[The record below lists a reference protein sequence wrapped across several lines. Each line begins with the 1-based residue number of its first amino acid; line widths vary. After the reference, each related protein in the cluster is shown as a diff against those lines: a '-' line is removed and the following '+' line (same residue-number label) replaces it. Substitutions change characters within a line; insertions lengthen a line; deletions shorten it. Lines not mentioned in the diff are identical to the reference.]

1 VLHERCTTVLPSAP
15 LRLAFFAI
23 PSHLT
28 TMFLDSYRTCLLTP
42 NLYSPLALVLRP
54 TLFPPCLPGQSH
66 PTFYPPCSTRLS
78 PLVGLPSCNISS
90 GLRSLFPLPSKRPTI
105 ACTFSLTANG
115 LSSVQSTFLKKRS
128 VTSYSYNFSLFS
140 SSPFYPSYPSSSLAP
155 MDSGSSKPIRV
166 TNRNSHRSLPT
177 AYLRST
183 TATSVVPLRL
193 KNGGPEAFTAAI
205 DQGTT
210 SSRFLIF
217 DGSGTPQ
224 ASHQVEFGQLYP
236 HSG

>member
-1 VLHERCTTVLPSAP
+1 
-15 LRLAFFAI
+15 
-23 PSHLT
+23 
-28 TMFLDSYRTCLLTP
+28 MFLDSYRTCHLTP
-42 NLYSPLALVLRP
+42 NLYSPLPLVLRP
-54 TLFPPCLPGQSH
+54 SLFPPCLPRQSH

-115 LSSVQSTFLKKRS
+115 LSSVQSTFLKKRT
-128 VTSYSYNFSLFS
+128 VASYSYNSSLFS
-140 SSPFYPSYPSSSLAP
+140 SSPSYPSYPSSSLAP
-155 MDSGSSKPIRV
+155 MGSGSSKPIRV

-183 TATSVVPLRL
+183 TATKRQSVVPPRL
-193 KNGGPEAFTAAI
+193 KNGEREAFTAAI